1 MILRTTGLALLMAS
15 LAACGGE
22 APAPETPAEP
32 PAAEAPAPEA
42 EAPVEQARI
51 TEDGHAN
58 YAHQDNWLCLP
69 ETAGDDACSP
79 DLSTTVVDVVDG
91 EVVVSTEG
99 YTPAADPAVDCFYV
113 YPTTSTDQGGNSD
126 LDADPAELFT
136 TAGQFARFG
145 SVCRQFAPMYRQ
157 VTLRA
162 LRANMAGQ
170 PMEQDRELPL
180 QDVTDAWN
188 YYLENYN
195 DGRGVILV
203 GHSQGSSVIQGL
215 LAASI
220 IGTPSQD
227 LIVSAMPTGITYPT
241 QEDGSFMGMPPCE
254 TADQLGCVIAFSS
267 FREDVP
273 PAPSS
278 FFGINTPRGDAM
290 CVNPAD
296 VSGDDGVL
304 DAYLGTGPDRAGVEP
319 VFAEG
324 VEVETPFVKLP
335 GLLTAECVSTDSH
348 NYLAI
353 SINADPNDDRTDEF
367 WGDIFNA
374 DGTINEG
381 WGLHL
386 LDMHAPMGNLLRIAQ
401 AQSDAWVAAHSE

>member
-15 LAACGGE
+15 LAACGGD

-69 ETAGDDACSP
+69 ETAGNDACSP

-170 PMEQDRELPL
+170 PMEQL
-180 QDVTDAWN
+180 
-188 YYLENYN
+188 
-195 DGRGVILV
+195 
-203 GHSQGSSVIQGL
+203 S
-215 LAASI
+215 
-220 IGTPSQD
+220 
-227 LIVSAMPTGITYPT
+227 LIHI
-241 QEDGSFMGMPPCE
+241 
-254 TADQLGCVIAFSS
+254 
-267 FREDVP
+267 
-273 PAPSS
+273 
-278 FFGINTPRGDAM
+278 
-290 CVNPAD
+290 
-296 VSGDDGVL
+296 
-304 DAYLGTGPDRAGVEP
+304 
-319 VFAEG
+319 
-324 VEVETPFVKLP
+324 
-335 GLLTAECVSTDSH
+335 
-348 NYLAI
+348 
-353 SINADPNDDRTDEF
+353 
-367 WGDIFNA
+367 
-374 DGTINEG
+374 
-381 WGLHL
+381 
-386 LDMHAPMGNLLRIAQ
+386 
-401 AQSDAWVAAHSE
+401 